1 MSIVVCRATS
11 EGLQIGKHW
20 CWIVQETNKIPIE
33 VFITAT
39 LLPIPE
45 ACNKAGAQECG
56 TNYPDATL
64 TMLAKLAEDVN
75 SSKSILQS
83 PVQVFSTATFF
94 LFLKPVTAC
103 AQDPKKDKRHA
114 ALWEQGSEVPCGDQG
129 AGTAKLV
136 VPQEPQD
143 TAATG
148 SEKPQDPLNTITQAS
163 DQDKSSEKPQ
173 QAMDGRQDE
182 QSPIDED
189 TVMEESLGS
198 TDALNMTT
206 HEGRDQAQPMEVTVP
221 REAEGQDSQA
231 REGVLACAK
240 ESGASDL
247 MGDTK
252 PQDTSATGSEKPHP
266 KDIPASGSD
275 KPEPQDIPATGSE
288 KLQHP
293 LNTSTKGSEQDL
305 RPGDGEGTPRQEG
318 DNKEDGEPNLAM
330 NAKTR
335 SAVQLALRRPTSFK
349 LKDPSNV
356 KFQENVAV
364 PLS

>member
-1 MSIVVCRATS
+1 MSIV
-11 EGLQIGKHW
+11 Q
-20 CWIVQETNKIPIE
+20 NP
-33 VFITAT
+33 
-39 LLPIPE
+39 
-45 ACNKAGAQECG
+45 
-56 TNYPDATL
+56 
-64 TMLAKLAEDVN
+64 
-75 SSKSILQS
+75 ILQS
-83 PVQVFSTATFF
+83 PIQVFSTAAFF

-103 AQDPKKDKRHA
+103 SQDPTKDKRDA
-114 ALWEQGSEVPCGDQG
+114 ALLEPGSEVPCGDQG

-173 QAMDGRQDE
+173 QAMGGRQDE
-182 QSPIDED
+182 QYPTDED
-189 TVMEESLGS
+189 TVMEESLES
-198 TDALNMTT
+198 TDAL
-206 HEGRDQAQPMEVTVP
+206 QAQPME
-221 REAEGQDSQA
+221 AQA
-231 REGVLACAK
+231 REGVFACAK
-240 ESGASDL
+240 ES
-247 MGDTK
+247 GDTK

-288 KLQHP
+288 MPQHP
-293 LNTSTKGSEQDL
+293 LNTSTQGSEQDL
-305 RPGDGEGTPRQEG
+305 CPGDGAGKLRQEG
-318 DNKEDGEPNLAM
+318 DNKEDGETNLAM